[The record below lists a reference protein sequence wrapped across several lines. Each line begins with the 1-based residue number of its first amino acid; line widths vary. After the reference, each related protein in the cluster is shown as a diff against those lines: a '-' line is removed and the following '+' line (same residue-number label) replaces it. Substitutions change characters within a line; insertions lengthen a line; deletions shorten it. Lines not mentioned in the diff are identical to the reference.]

1 MRGGAVAARRAH
13 NPKVGGSNPPP
24 ATPEQPQA
32 NQPAVFV
39 FIAEGARFGPG
50 DFRLERDSDIYNNR
64 WHSKFESQENE

>member
-24 ATPEQPQA
+24 ATLEGPQA

-39 FIAEGARFGPG
+39 FDTEGARFRPG
-50 DFRLERDSDIYNNR
+50 VFWQKRDLDI
-64 WHSKFESQENE
+64 KK

>member
-39 FIAEGARFGPG
+39 FDTEGARFRPEV
-50 DFRLERDSDIYNNR
+50 F
-64 WHSKFESQENE
+64 WQK